1 MYMLENGKIDVVAYM
16 QHVRDTKARIHG
28 KPKTQPVVML
38 PKKPEE
44 IKDEEKAKPFED
56 VEVLPELS
64 PGKITSLDILKVVA
78 HVTGISIPEIR
89 SSRRQKELVRARF
102 LACILIKELT
112 TLSYPAAG
120 RAMGGRDHTSI
131 LNAVITGTK
140 RMKEDQTF
148 MADYLRIKDI
158 LVEQKDEVE
167 MELVNE
173 VLEQRKKVHGSYD
186 DYANI
191 NGSIMKIVRN
201 TENYDKLD
209 NKERSSLDMILSKVS
224 RILSGD
230 PHFQDHWV
238 DIAGYATLVVKEKD

>member
-1 MYMLENGKIDVVAYM
+1 MYMLENGKIDIVAYM
-16 QHVRDTKARIHG
+16 QHVKDTKARVHG
-28 KPKTQPVVML
+28 KQNSLPVVRVHKQQEV
-38 PKKPEE
+38 KKVEE
-44 IKDEEKAKPFED
+44 PIKPFED
-56 VEVLPELS
+56 VDVLPELS

-140 RMKEDQTF
+140 RMKEDHTF

-158 LVEQKDEVE
+158 LVSQKDKVD

-173 VLEQRKKVHGSYD
+173 VLEQRKKVHGSYE

-191 NGSIMKIVRN
+191 NASIMAIARN
-201 TENYDKLD
+201 SLNYDRLT

-230 PHFQDHWV
+230 PHHEDHWV
-238 DIAGYATLVVKEKD
+238 DIAGYATLVFKEE